1 MEKINIINVFRDHFR
16 TLRHFDKGRI
26 SLTDISL
33 FLIAPLIAGYFS
45 AKVIDLEFIVSNSQ
59 EIITFYSVF
68 GGFMLN
74 LLALIYGFDLEK
86 FKTRGLAIDVLNEIV
101 ANILYLV
108 ALSSLLI
115 FSMFIVLAAE
125 EFIANST
132 LNYFITTVLVG
143 VFFNFALTTLM
154 VIKRF
159 YSLDSNRK

>member
-1 MEKINIINVFRDHFR
+1 MEKINIYNVFRDHFK
-16 TLRHFDKGRI
+16 TLRHFDKGKI
-26 SLTDISL
+26 SFWDLIL
-33 FLIAPLIAGYFS
+33 FFIAPFVVGYFS
-45 AKVIDLEFIVSNSQ
+45 AKVVGIKFIIDNSQ

-86 FKTRGLAIDVLNEIV
+86 FKTRGLAIGVLDEIV

-115 FSMFIVLAAE
+115 FSMFILLASE
-125 EFIANST
+125 DFVVGST
-132 LNYFITTVLVG
+132 ADFWLTAFLIG